1 MPLVEIDEEEVRQNR
16 QLRGV
21 VTKLLANPKAKLL
34 VQRAQKMVDPGAITP
49 ELDQQGAIEEP
60 VSEMQKRLDAMEKQL
75 KDRDSE
81 AEKTAT
87 LSSLSSKIEAGITK
101 LRQDG
106 WTDDGIAGVRKLMD
120 EKGLIDPEIAAA
132 YFEKQHP
139 PQQVAQPSGSGA
151 WNFMEQAPDAASDLK
166 ALIENKGEG
175 LVVDKLAREAL
186 NEVRGQ
192 SRR

>member
-34 VQRAQKMVDPGAITP
+34 VQQAQKMVDPTAVTP
-49 ELDQQGAIEEP
+49 ELDQQGAIAEP

-87 LSSLSSKIEAGITK
+87 LTSLSSKIEAGITK
-101 LRQDG
+101 LREDG
-106 WTDDGIAGVRKLMD
+106 WTDDGIAGVRKIMD
-120 EKGLIDPEIAAA
+120 EQGLINPAIAAA